1 MLLYL
6 NTKIAKK
13 FSEEI
18 IFLSILN
25 YIFSIGILKF
35 FEFKQSMV
43 GFFNIYIILVIIL
56 DIGFCIYFY
65 IKNYIMNIKHINT
78 DLNEQTDDI
87 INSKFKINQF
97 NDDLLEYNNLIQ
109 NISKK
114 NNKKVKIIKKDN
126 LSETDLKNFNDTVVL
141 VKDNIV
147 TNTIISEKDNSN
159 TVTLVMSDKIN

>member
-1 MLLYL
+1 
-6 NTKIAKK
+6 
-13 FSEEI
+13 
-18 IFLSILN
+18 
-25 YIFSIGILKF
+25 
-35 FEFKQSMV
+35 
-43 GFFNIYIILVIIL
+43 
-56 DIGFCIYFY
+56 
-65 IKNYIMNIKHINT
+65 MNIKHINT